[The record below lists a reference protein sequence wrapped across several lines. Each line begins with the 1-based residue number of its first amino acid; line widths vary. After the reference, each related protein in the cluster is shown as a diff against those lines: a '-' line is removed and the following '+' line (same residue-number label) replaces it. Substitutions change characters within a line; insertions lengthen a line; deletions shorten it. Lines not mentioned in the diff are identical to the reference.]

1 MTASAGT
8 WDARPRGTGLERA
21 PRQTA
26 SAPAGARAAG
36 GRDRPPVV
44 VFETSFALE
53 AEVVRAFLESC
64 DIPAAIGREAVSQAY
79 PLTVGE
85 LAAAQVLVPAALAE
99 RARELLAAS
108 RRDAGT
114 DAA

>member
-8 WDARPRGTGLERA
+8 WDARPRWTGLERA

-26 SAPAGARAAG
+26 SAPAG

-99 RARELLAAS
+99 RARELLAES